1 MTKQGE
7 PLSIK
12 RCSWN
17 TLDPVYLAY
26 HDREWGRPQFD
37 SRILFEMICL
47 EGMQAGL
54 SWITI
59 LKRRDHYRKVFA
71 GFDPEII
78 AGYSEEKVA
87 ELMTDPGIIRN
98 RRKIDAIVTNA
109 KSYLEIEKEQPFNEY
124 LWHFV
129 GNRPIVHHYS
139 AHEAIPASSKESLLM
154 SKDLKKRGFK
164 FVGETICYAF
174 MQAVGMVNDH
184 ETGCFCYQQILE
196 RPEHVRTGSN

>member
-1 MTKQGE
+1 MKSE
-7 PLSIK
+7 PIK

-17 TLDPVYLAY
+17 TSDPVYLAY
-26 HDREWGRPQFD
+26 HDREWGRPRYD
-37 SRILFEMICL
+37 SRLLFEMLCL

-59 LKRRDHYRKVFA
+59 LKRRDHYRAVFA
-71 GFDPEII
+71 GFDPRII
-78 AGYSEEKVA
+78 ADYSEENVA
-87 ELMTDPGIIRN
+87 QLMEDPCIIRN
-98 RRKIDAIVTNA
+98 RRKIEAIIANA
-109 KSYLEIEKEQPFNEY
+109 KSCLEIEKEQPFSQY

-129 GNRPIVHHYS
+129 GGRPIVHHYS
-139 AHEAIPASSKESLLM
+139 AHDTIPAASEESRLM

-184 ETGCFCYQQILE
+184 ETGCFCYRQILE
-196 RPEHVRTGSN
+196 EIGHG